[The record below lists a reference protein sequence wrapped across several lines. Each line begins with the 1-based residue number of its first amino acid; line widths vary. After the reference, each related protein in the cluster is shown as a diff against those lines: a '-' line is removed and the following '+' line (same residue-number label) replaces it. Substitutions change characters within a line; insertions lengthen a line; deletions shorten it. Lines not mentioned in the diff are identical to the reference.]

1 MTKHLRIT
9 VEGKAYDV
17 VVEDLTEDAGS
28 TFYQP
33 PAGAAAPAA
42 ARAPA
47 TPAPAAAPA
56 AATAAAGAKDKV
68 APLGGVVLEISVS
81 VGDTVTAGQ
90 QVAVLEAMKMKT
102 VIAADHA
109 RQGDQDHG
117 ESRGCGRFRPASDD
131 HRVGKAKPTCPISIS

>member
-33 PAGAAAPAA
+33 PAGAAAPSSAP
-42 ARAPA
+42 APA
-47 TPAPAAAPA
+47 TPAPAAAA
-56 AATAAAGAKDKV
+56 AAAPASAGDKDKV
-68 APLGGVVLEISVS
+68 APLGGVVLEISVG
-81 VGDTVTAGQ
+81 VGDAVTAGQ

-102 VIAADHA
+102 IIAADHA
-109 RQGDQDHG
+109 GKVTKIMVKAGDAVDSGQPLMTI
-117 ESRGCGRFRPASDD
+117 E
-131 HRVGKAKPTCPISIS
+131 